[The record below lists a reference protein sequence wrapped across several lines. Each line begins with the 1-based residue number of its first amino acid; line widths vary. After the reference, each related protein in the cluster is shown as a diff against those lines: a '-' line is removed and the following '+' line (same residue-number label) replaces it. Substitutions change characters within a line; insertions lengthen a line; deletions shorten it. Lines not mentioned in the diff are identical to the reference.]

1 MQLNSWRKRSYIH
14 FVVPHRHGAAH
25 KRVCCNFN
33 LRTES
38 QAGAI
43 SILNLSGTGIT
54 CVDVAARDELAQ
66 QLLKFS
72 ALKQLYVSGNPGLDL
87 KSISCFLKGKNRSGK
102 RHYTLSNVFQM
113 FSCLHFLILPSFFF
127 RRPRVGRT

>member
-1 MQLNSWRKRSYIH
+1 MQLNSWPTRSYIH

-25 KRVCCNFN
+25 ERVCWNCN
-33 LRTES
+33 LRAES

-43 SILNLSGTGIT
+43 SILNLSDTGIT

-72 ALKQLYVSGNPGLDL
+72 GLKQLHVSGNPGLDL
-87 KSISCFLKGKNRSGK
+87 WSISYFLKGKNHSGK
-102 RHYTLSNVFQM
+102 RHYTLSDVFQM

-127 RRPRVGRT
+127 RRL